1 MTCDSV
7 SLYLCIGLIAVAM
20 FGALVWSRVKTAQWG
35 IAPDRRYQPDGSA
48 GGGFHGGSTFGGD
61 CGDGGGG
68 SDCGTG

>member
-1 MTCDSV
+1 
-7 SLYLCIGLIAVAM
+7 M